1 MKIKTKKQ
9 MTQEEYAKY
18 LVDKYGVSGFESEL
32 IDDNIVDAPMKFKQ
46 VFELN
51 PVSKKDLPN
60 GSFRNGKF
68 TIEVEET
75 VTEDT
80 VIPEMLEISLDKER
94 GINLTDIH
102 RNQSINNV
110 KSDSKFG
117 YETLSLHVIN
127 DDCTHTLI
135 WTSEKGLVE

>member
-1 MKIKTKKQ
+1 MKIKIKKQ
-9 MTQEEYAKY
+9 VTQEEYAKY

-32 IDDNIVDAPMKFKQ
+32 IDDNIVDVPMKFKQ

-94 GINLTDIH
+94 GINLTDIYH
-102 RNQSINNV
+102 NQSIDNV

-117 YETLSLHVIN
+117 NETLALHAIN

>member
-80 VIPEMLEISLDKER
+80 VISEMLEISLDKER
-94 GINLTDIH
+94 GINLIDIYH
-102 RNQSINNV
+102 NQSIDNV

-117 YETLSLHVIN
+117 YETLALHVIN

>member
-9 MTQEEYAKY
+9 LNLPQLIEWAWENDVRGKRFETITQEGPPGI
-18 LVDKYGVSGFESEL
+18 VHVTDGRGIS
-32 IDDNIVDAPMKFKQ
+32 IDRP
-46 VFELN
+46 VFEDEL
-51 PVSKKDLPN
+51 
-60 GSFRNGKF
+60 F
-68 TIEVEET
+68 TVEVEET

-102 RNQSINNV
+102 RNQSINDV

-117 YETLSLHVIN
+117 YETLALHVIN